1 MLGVLE
7 DVVVVVVPEDL
18 TVEDLV
24 VFREDHTLQD
34 VVVVLED
41 VVVVVVPEDLVV

>member
-7 DVVVVVVPEDL
+7 DVVVVVVVPEDL

-24 VFREDHTLQD
+24 VVLQEDMSRNGLIIPVMKIIKNIH
-34 VVVVLED
+34 
-41 VVVVVVPEDLVV
+41 

>member
-24 VFREDHTLQD
+24 VVLQEDMSRNGLIIPVMKIIKNIH
-34 VVVVLED
+34 
-41 VVVVVVPEDLVV
+41 